1 MTKSLFD
8 CVRTSE
14 RPLHG
19 HLLIE
24 QHANEQRRAVAVEQ
38 CVGLWDARDV
48 EGASDGE
55 RDRDKERGIDCVCE
69 WKK

>member
-1 MTKSLFD
+1 MTESLFD
-8 CVRTSE
+8 RVWTSE

-24 QHANEQRRAVAVEQ
+24 QHANEQRRSVAVEQ

-48 EGASDGE
+48 QSASWGGGCSCSHGYKY
-55 RDRDKERGIDCVCE
+55 RL
-69 WKK
+69 

>member
-8 CVRTSE
+8 RVRTSE

-48 EGASDGE
+48 EGAS
-55 RDRDKERGIDCVCE
+55 RGR
-69 WKK
+69 

>member
-8 CVRTSE
+8 RVWTSE

-24 QHANEQRRAVAVEQ
+24 QHANEQRRSVAVEQ

-48 EGASDGE
+48 EGASWG
-55 RDRDKERGIDCVCE
+55 R
-69 WKK
+69 

>member
-1 MTKSLFD
+1 MTESLFD
-8 CVRTSE
+8 RVRTSE

-38 CVGLWDARDV
+38 CVGLWDARD
-48 EGASDGE
+48 EQDASWG
-55 RDRDKERGIDCVCE
+55 R
-69 WKK
+69 

>member
-1 MTKSLFD
+1 MTESLLD
-8 CVRTSE
+8 RVWTSK

-38 CVGLWDARDV
+38 CVSLWDARDV
-48 EGASDGE
+48 
-55 RDRDKERGIDCVCE
+55 
-69 WKK
+69 

>member
-8 CVRTSE
+8 RVWTSE

-24 QHANEQRRAVAVEQ
+24 QHANHQRRSVAVEQ
-38 CVGLWDARDV
+38 CIGLWDARDV
-48 EGASDGE
+48 ERASWG
-55 RDRDKERGIDCVCE
+55 R
-69 WKK
+69 

>member
-24 QHANEQRRAVAVEQ
+24 QHANEQCRAVAVEQ
-38 CVGLWDARDV
+38 SVGLWDTRDV
-48 EGASDGE
+48 QSASWG
-55 RDRDKERGIDCVCE
+55 R
-69 WKK
+69 